1 MHAHQGERH
10 KALGELSR
18 SKFFFLTKNA
28 RDLLHSTVPSIVLKG
43 KLCLGST
50 GFSSMLHHELPLA
63 KLYHHRAVRA
73 AATVAIFQTTFPPS
87 IHLSPAYGKLEI
99 PGEGC
104 SLCLW
109 CGNDMEVQPL
119 GATAATLLL
128 QKIVLTLQI
137 LSNLWQE
144 GNISEARSGLQMAS
158 WDITGACCLLSQNL
172 CQPCTLSLQH

>member
-1 MHAHQGERH
+1 MHTKGRGTKLWENSV
-10 KALGELSR
+10 EVNF
-18 SKFFFLTKNA
+18 FFFLTKNA

-109 CGNDMEVQPL
+109 CGNDMEVQH
-119 GATAATLLL
+119 GAALR
-128 QKIVLTLQI
+128 
-137 LSNLWQE
+137 SNSCDSAPAK
-144 GNISEARSGLQMAS
+144 NSAY
-158 WDITGACCLLSQNL
+158 T
-172 CQPCTLSLQH
+172 

>member
-1 MHAHQGERH
+1 MHTKGRGTKLWENSV
-10 KALGELSR
+10 EVN
-18 SKFFFLTKNA
+18 FFFNKKCKRFVT
-28 RDLLHSTVPSIVLKG
+28 LHSAQYCVKGETVSWEHRLFIHATPRTSTGKAVPSQ
-43 KLCLGST
+43 
-50 GFSSMLHHELPLA
+50 SSEGCSNL
-63 KLYHHRAVRA
+63 
-73 AATVAIFQTTFPPS
+73 AIFQTTFPPS

-144 GNISEARSGLQMAS
+144 GNISEARSGL
-158 WDITGACCLLSQNL
+158 
-172 CQPCTLSLQH
+172 

>member
-1 MHAHQGERH
+1 MSWEHRLFIHATPRTSTG
-10 KALGELSR
+10 KA
-18 SKFFFLTKNA
+18 
-28 RDLLHSTVPSIVLKG
+28 VPSQ
-43 KLCLGST
+43 
-50 GFSSMLHHELPLA
+50 SSEGCSNL
-63 KLYHHRAVRA
+63 
-73 AATVAIFQTTFPPS
+73 AIFQTTFPPS